1 MFHVKHYSLSVV
13 IGGLDATPTVLA
25 SEPSCYHPAH
35 MRFRCAAANS
45 CDGLAGSQHLD
56 TPVRTQ
62 DLTGHPGH
70 QRLFT
75 TPDVSRETSIAGRIA
90 HAACATSCASC

>member
-70 QRLFT
+70 QHGFT
-75 TPDVSRETSIAGRIA
+75 TFNVSRE
-90 HAACATSCASC
+90 ASDN